1 MELTWHFIFI
11 SGILKHSPITKI
23 PVLNKAH
30 WELGIL
36 IYEIITMII
45 KGAYCASH
53 NFSMN

>member
-30 WELGIL
+30 WELGLL
-36 IYEIITMII
+36 IYKIITTII
-45 KGAYCASH
+45 KGANCASH